1 MAAANITAEELTTS
15 VAQHIAERLKLDS
28 TALITKLV
36 DSLTK
41 SLVKTAP
48 LGPQKDNVKIK
59 QSNVVTKTLDS
70 LNETPASQP
79 SVFSKITQPYAER
92 LNQTTEEPPSKTSRE
107 QDISKSQESVFE
119 KQNTFLFDGFTDKGL
134 NELKEELPSIIKEGM
149 SDLLDASS
157 ASKSK
162 EKDSSKAKPGGSLL
176 KGLGILA
183 GLAGLVTL
191 LYGLQTDGP
200 FKGLAKLAA
209 KGLLS
214 VSGFTK
220 MFDKVAKKMV
230 RYLIRLPLTL
240 LNKFTEFLTPL
251 LGKGAGSNLIK
262 TGLTKLTGF
271 LPKLLAGAL
280 KFLKKVPFFGSLIS
294 LGFAVSRFKNGDVV
308 GGGIEVLSGIA
319 GLFPGIGTGVSLALD
334 ALSAFI
340 DMKAGGSN
348 KQAGDKKL
356 NFIGEFASKI
366 GSRLKEKLIDLPII
380 GPAIKG
386 ITHLVNKEWLKG
398 IKQIAYIVPGFELI
412 GALLGDKETGAVAQ
426 TVGSGLSN
434 VWGWTKEL
442 GSLIWEK
449 VKNAPIIGPA
459 IKGFQKIF
467 QEKDFL
473 GGLTLLA
480 KKITDLRPM
489 KWLIDWIV
497 GPDTVD
503 NAIDSS
509 ASAIKNGMNFA
520 KELKDPMLRKILEF
534 LPETV
539 MGISVRSR
547 VAKMLGID
555 LGEVKDE
562 PTQSAPSDTTPKPA
576 KNVADGVIDSEGGL
590 VVSSPTEGSLFQL
603 SKNDGVVAAPVT
615 KDDSSVTTKTQI
627 QSEKSSDAIL
637 EKIASNTANTNTSIS
652 DLAAGFNALARAI
665 ENMGSSVMKA
675 ASSSASPT
683 TVIANKP
690 QDRPTIKSTQAAKNG
705 NKEIFNFRQSIERT
719 RQQPA

>member
-28 TALITKLV
+28 TVLITKLV

-41 SLVKTAP
+41 SLLKTAP
-48 LGPQKDNVKIK
+48 SLNQFSRPKDEIKIK
-59 QSNVVTKTLDS
+59 QPSVVAKTLDS
-70 LNETPASQP
+70 LTEKPASQP
-79 SVFSKITQPYAER
+79 SNFSKITQPFA
-92 LNQTTEEPPSKTSRE
+92 NQLEKATESKKTEPPAK
-107 QDISKSQESVFE
+107 DISQSQSSVFD
-119 KQNTFLFDGFTDKGL
+119 KQNTFLFDGFSDKGL
-134 NELKEELPSIIKEGM
+134 TELKQELPSIIKEGM
-149 SDLLDASS
+149 SELLD
-157 ASKSK
+157 SKSTKK
-162 EKDSSKAKPGGSLL
+162 EDTAKPGGSLL

-183 GLAGLVTL
+183 GLAGLLSL

-220 MFDKVAKKMV
+220 MFDNVAKKMV
-230 RYLIRLPLTL
+230 RYLIKLPKSL
-240 LNKFTEFLTPL
+240 LNSFTKFITPM
-251 LGKGAGSNLIK
+251 LGKGAGSGIIK

-271 LPKLLAGAL
+271 LPKFLAGAL

-319 GLFPGIGTGVSLALD
+319 SLFPGIGTGVSIALD
-334 ALSAFI
+334 ALNAFLDI
-340 DMKAGGSN
+340 KTGGSN
-348 KQAGDKKL
+348 KEASGKKL
-356 NFIGEFASKI
+356 NIIGEFTSKI
-366 GSRLKEKLIDLPII
+366 GLWLKEKLGDLPII

-398 IKQIAYIVPGFELI
+398 LKQLAYVFPGFEYL

-426 TVGSGLSN
+426 GVASGIKS
-434 VWGWTKEL
+434 VWGWTKEV
-442 GSLIWEK
+442 GSWIWEK
-449 VKNAPIIGPA
+449 LKKAPIIGPA
-459 IKGFQKIF
+459 IKGFKQIF
-467 QEKDFL
+467 EDGDII
-473 GGLTLLA
+473 GGLGTIA
-480 KKITDLRPM
+480 KGITDMNPL
-489 KWLIDWIV
+489 KWIVDWIA

-503 NAIDSS
+503 NAIDNSTKM
-509 ASAIKNGMNFA
+509 IKSGMNFA
-520 KELKDPMLRKILEF
+520 KELKDPLLRKILEF

-576 KNVADGVIDSEGGL
+576 ENVADGVIDPKGEL

-603 SKNDGVVAAPVT
+603 SQNDGVIAAPVA
-615 KDDSSVTTKTQI
+615 KDASSSAQETIRPKNENETANA
-627 QSEKSSDAIL
+627 SNSIL

-652 DLAAGFNALARAI
+652 DLANGFNALAKAI
-665 ENMGSSVMKA
+665 EKM
-675 ASSSASPT
+675 SSSILSSPPSSPT
-683 TVIANKP
+683 IIN
-690 QDRPTIKSTQAAKNG
+690 QQSQSRPTIRSTQAAKAG
-705 NKEIFNFRQSIERT
+705 NKDIFKFRESLERT